1 VRADP
6 RSGPAAIAGA
16 WETADRAVIP
26 DVALAD
32 LHVIAAQRALAVSG
46 LRPRDVDGVASP
58 TAAPGALAGQ
68 LGISPRWVEGT
79 SSLSGCGTLV
89 QLRRAAAALAAGLA
103 ETVVV
108 VHAESVRSRLGWA
121 WPTTDPSSHIG
132 QFEAPFG
139 PGPQSR
145 FAMYLTRYMAVHD
158 VTESDLAAVP
168 VAQRRWAQGNP
179 GAAYREP
186 ITEDDVLASP
196 VIAWP
201 LRRLE
206 CAATTD
212 NAGAFV
218 VTSAARAADLVPC
231 PVGLLGGG
239 EGYDSELVSDESQP
253 LAPRPLGEA
262 VDAAMRGAGLQAAD
276 LDHLMLYDG
285 FAHAVLFGLDALAV
299 CPQGGGG
306 KLVRQE
312 NEPGGRWPI
321 NTNGGYLSYRHGDMA
336 QLQEAVRQ
344 LRGEACAQVPG
355 VGTSLVLGVG
365 PAFSSAC
372 AVILA
377 RVRPAGSHRVG
388 LPGAATE
395 D

>member
-1 VRADP
+1 VRPDP
-6 RSGPAAIAGA
+6 RSGPAAIAGG

-32 LHVIAAQRALAVSG
+32 LHVMAAERALAASG

-68 LGISPRWVEGT
+68 LGIRPRWVEGT

-89 QLRRAAAALAAGLA
+89 QLRRAAAAIAAGLA
-103 ETVVV
+103 ETIVIVQ
-108 VHAESVRSRLGWA
+108 AESVRSRIGWT
-121 WPTTDPSSHIG
+121 WPPTEASSQIG

-145 FAMYLTRYMAVHD
+145 FAMYLARYMAAHG

-168 VAQRRWAQGNP
+168 VAQRRWAQANP

-212 NAGAFV
+212 NAGAFI
-218 VTSAARAADLVPC
+218 VTSAARAADLVPG
-231 PVGLLGGG
+231 PVRLLGGG
-239 EGYDSELVSDESQP
+239 EGYDSELVSDQSQP
-253 LAPRPLGEA
+253 LAPGPLRDA
-262 VDAAMRGAGLQAAD
+262 VDGALHEAGLQAAD

-285 FAHAVLFGLDALAV
+285 FAHAVLFGLDALAI
-299 CPQGGGG
+299 CPPGGGG
-306 KLVRQE
+306 KLVREE
-312 NEPGGRWPI
+312 NGPGGRWPI

-336 QLQEAVRQ
+336 QLQEAIRQ
-344 LRGEACAQVPG
+344 LRGEACAQVSG
-355 VGTSLVLGVG
+355 VRTSLILGAG

-372 AVILA
+372 AVILEA
-377 RVRPAGSHRVG
+377 
-388 LPGAATE
+388 
-395 D
+395 